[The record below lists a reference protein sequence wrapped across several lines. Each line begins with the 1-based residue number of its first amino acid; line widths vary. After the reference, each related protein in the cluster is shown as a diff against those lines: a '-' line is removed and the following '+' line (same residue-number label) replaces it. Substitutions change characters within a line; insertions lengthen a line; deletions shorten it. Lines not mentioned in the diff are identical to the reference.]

1 MNVYDWVKDL
11 ASPSPAPGGGG
22 ASALAGALAAALG
35 SMVANLTT
43 GKKKYA
49 AYQQDIERIL
59 EETACLTDR
68 LYGLIKKDEE
78 AFLPLSKAY
87 GIPKEDPA
95 RGEVLE
101 AALRIAAEPPME
113 MLAALAELPPI
124 LEELLEKGSRLAVSD
139 VDGSLSDDF
148 RLAVVGEE
156 VKIFGVPLGVEVV
169 ERGVR
174 EPHIG
179 GEASAEPVLIV
190 PSAHGEEVD
199 TVIVFPC
206 LEVKTEFLIVF
217 GENFQNF
224 VGDAHLIDGRIDLFQ
239 KLFDRSEIPAVHR
252 EEQRIEIG
260 IDHAASSTG
269 HLQAV
274 GVTGKF
280 HAVRSGKT
288 DFALFE
294 DGKKR

>member
-113 MLAALAELPPI
+113 MLAALAQLPPV

-139 VDGSLSDDF
+139 VGCAATF
-148 RLAVVGEE
+148 C
-156 VKIFGVPLGVEVV
+156 
-169 ERGVR
+169 
-174 EPHIG
+174 
-179 GEASAEPVLIV
+179 ASAAQGALLNLFVNTRLMADQEYALEQNGRAVL
-190 PSAHGEEVD
+190 
-199 TVIVFPC
+199 
-206 LEVKTEFLIVF
+206 LEQEIRTRCENVYRAVKEGL
-217 GENFQNF
+217 E
-224 VGDAHLIDGRIDLFQ
+224 
-239 KLFDRSEIPAVHR
+239 
-252 EEQRIEIG
+252 
-260 IDHAASSTG
+260 
-269 HLQAV
+269 
-274 GVTGKF
+274 
-280 HAVRSGKT
+280 
-288 DFALFE
+288 
-294 DGKKR
+294 

>member
-11 ASPSPAPGGGG
+11 ASASPAPGGGG

-113 MLAALAELPPI
+113 MLAALALLPPI

-139 VDGSLSDDF
+139 VGCAATF
-148 RLAVVGEE
+148 C
-156 VKIFGVPLGVEVV
+156 
-169 ERGVR
+169 
-174 EPHIG
+174 
-179 GEASAEPVLIV
+179 ASAAQGALLNLFVNTRLMADQEYALEQNGRAVL
-190 PSAHGEEVD
+190 
-199 TVIVFPC
+199 
-206 LEVKTEFLIVF
+206 LEQEIRTRCENVYRAVKEGL
-217 GENFQNF
+217 E
-224 VGDAHLIDGRIDLFQ
+224 
-239 KLFDRSEIPAVHR
+239 
-252 EEQRIEIG
+252 
-260 IDHAASSTG
+260 
-269 HLQAV
+269 
-274 GVTGKF
+274 
-280 HAVRSGKT
+280 
-288 DFALFE
+288 
-294 DGKKR
+294 

>member
-59 EETACLTDR
+59 EKTAALTDR

-113 MLAALAELPPI
+113 MLAALALLPPI

-139 VDGSLSDDF
+139 VGCAATF
-148 RLAVVGEE
+148 C
-156 VKIFGVPLGVEVV
+156 
-169 ERGVR
+169 
-174 EPHIG
+174 
-179 GEASAEPVLIV
+179 ASAAQGALLNLFVNTRLMADQEYALEQNGRAVL
-190 PSAHGEEVD
+190 
-199 TVIVFPC
+199 
-206 LEVKTEFLIVF
+206 LEQEIRTRCENVYRAVKEGL
-217 GENFQNF
+217 E
-224 VGDAHLIDGRIDLFQ
+224 
-239 KLFDRSEIPAVHR
+239 
-252 EEQRIEIG
+252 
-260 IDHAASSTG
+260 
-269 HLQAV
+269 
-274 GVTGKF
+274 
-280 HAVRSGKT
+280 
-288 DFALFE
+288 
-294 DGKKR
+294 

>member
-11 ASPSPAPGGGG
+11 ASASPAPGGGG

-113 MLAALAELPPI
+113 MLAALALLPPI

-139 VDGSLSDDF
+139 VGCAATF
-148 RLAVVGEE
+148 C
-156 VKIFGVPLGVEVV
+156 
-169 ERGVR
+169 
-174 EPHIG
+174 
-179 GEASAEPVLIV
+179 ASAAKGALLNLFVNTRLMADQEYALEQNGRAVL
-190 PSAHGEEVD
+190 
-199 TVIVFPC
+199 
-206 LEVKTEFLIVF
+206 LEQEIRTRCENVYRAVKEGL
-217 GENFQNF
+217 E
-224 VGDAHLIDGRIDLFQ
+224 
-239 KLFDRSEIPAVHR
+239 
-252 EEQRIEIG
+252 
-260 IDHAASSTG
+260 
-269 HLQAV
+269 
-274 GVTGKF
+274 
-280 HAVRSGKT
+280 
-288 DFALFE
+288 
-294 DGKKR
+294 